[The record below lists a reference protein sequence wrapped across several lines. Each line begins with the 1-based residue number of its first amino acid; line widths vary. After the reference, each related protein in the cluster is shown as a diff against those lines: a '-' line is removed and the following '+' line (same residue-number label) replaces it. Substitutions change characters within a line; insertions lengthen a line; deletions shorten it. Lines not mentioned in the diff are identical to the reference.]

1 MKDIAHLKIFL
12 GYEENLFILFVLRVE
27 GADLVLLGPAP
38 ALWSGPPLV

>member
-1 MKDIAHLKIFL
+1 MKDIGYLKITL
-12 GYEENLFILFVLRVE
+12 GHEEYLFIFVLRVE